1 LKKKT
6 IEPKKKKGQKN
17 FYYMIKNRKINLLL
31 DVKIPKELKI
41 SYKKI
46 KLKSKKI

>member
-1 LKKKT
+1 
-6 IEPKKKKGQKN
+6 
-17 FYYMIKNRKINLLL
+17 MIKNRKINLLSTQWIKL